1 MKIKALLQEI
11 DKLKKELDVLS
22 PIEEVYKNNLMK
34 KVHLEWTF
42 HSCKLEGNELSYGE
56 TRELL
61 EYGQG
66 SKRPYKDQREIKG
79 HEEAILLVEDIA
91 QSSRQLS
98 ESFIRELNLKILKEP
113 YTIKTKTSDGKVT
126 TKTIY
131 PGEYKTTPNH
141 VETKSGDKFKF
152 AEPFEV
158 PAKMQELVD
167 WYANE
172 DELHP
177 LVKAIELHY
186 RFIRIHPFDDGNGRV
201 SRLLMNYCLMSNKLP
216 PVIIKS
222 HQKDLYFSGLR
233 QADAAE
239 FESLYEFL
247 GNGLADSLKLYISAA
262 KGEDINE
269 PSDLDKRLKIFSS
282 KLTQDDKDVI
292 KLQRSKEVI
301 AERFEDSIWPFFE
314 SVYNSTHKFYRLFA
328 DHELQ
333 YMVDRTTFSGT
344 REISLPEIKEKFKE
358 AISETDHLKELGIEI
373 RLIAF
378 KFVPEKPK
386 TVFLKTNIE
395 FQDHL
400 YIINPHHNGNKN
412 LPEIK
417 KLYDR
422 PLYEKEI
429 EDYVNKDGNS
439 ILEELESYHNA
450 NNQEE

>member
-11 DKLKKELDVLS
+11 DKLKKELDLLS
-22 PIEEVYKNNLMK
+22 PMKEEYRSNLIK

-66 SKRPYKDQREIKG
+66 SKKPYKDQREIKG
-79 HEEAILLVEDIA
+79 HEEAILLVEEI
-91 QSSRQLS
+91 SESNRQLS
-98 ESFIRELNLKILKEP
+98 ESFIRGLNLKILKEP
-113 YTIKTKTSDGKVT
+113 FTIKTKTSDGQVT

-141 VETKSGDKFKF
+141 VETKSGDIFEF

-158 PAKMQELVD
+158 PVKMQELVE
-167 WYANE
+167 WFANE
-172 DELHP
+172 YELHP
-177 LVKAIELHY
+177 LLKAVELHY

-201 SRLLMNYCLMSNKLP
+201 SRLLMNYCLMSNNLP
-216 PVIIKS
+216 PLIIKS
-222 HQKDLYFSGLR
+222 HQKDLYFSCLR
-233 QADAAE
+233 KADAGE

-247 GNGLADSLKLYISAA
+247 GNSLTDSLKLYLSAA

-269 PSDLDKRLKIFSS
+269 STDLDKRLKIFSS

-292 KLQRSKEVI
+292 KLERSKEII

-314 SVYNSTHKFYRLFA
+314 SVFNSTKKFYHLFA

-333 YMVDRTTFSGT
+333 YMVDRTSFSG
-344 REISLPEIKEKFKE
+344 EFSLSDIKEKFQE
-358 AISETDHLKELGIEI
+358 AISETEHLKELGIEI
-373 RLIAF
+373 RLKAF
-378 KFVPEKPK
+378 RYVPENPK
-386 TVFLKTNIE
+386 TMFLKTNIE

-400 YIINPHHNGNKN
+400 YIINPHHQGNKK

-422 PLYEKEI
+422 PLNEKEI
-429 EDYVNKDGNS
+429 ENYVNKDGNS